1 MLGQH
6 ISATYVV
13 SVICYRIYP
22 DISEVYPRPGHAL
35 SRYDL
40 SLLISIRTY
49 TLCLLCLVLQN
60 THRYAFIVSA
70 LYTGTKAYWTMLIHT
85 VLVIEM
91 GTSWT
96 TLSPYALLQQHTRTA
111 CFVYL

>member
-6 ISATYVV
+6 ISATYIV

-22 DISEVYPRPGHAL
+22 DISEVYPRPGHTL

-40 SLLISIRTY
+40 SLLIPIRTY

-60 THRYAFIVSA
+60 THGYSFIVSA
-70 LYTGTKAYWTMLIHT
+70 LYTST
-85 VLVIEM
+85 
-91 GTSWT
+91 
-96 TLSPYALLQQHTRTA
+96 
-111 CFVYL
+111 